1 MTYKNSHNYYNRCR
15 HSTDQKYMAQN
26 QDMTCQGSKNYT
38 DILHSNNNNNN
49 NYKADKTIIIV
60 QPDP

>member
-1 MTYKNSHNYYNRCR
+1 
-15 HSTDQKYMAQN
+15 MAQN

-38 DILHSNNNNNN
+38 DILHSSNNNNNY